1 MFETDSTALDPTVDR
16 CNVQRLPLTN
26 ETEPHEKRQS
36 RPRLFT
42 DKLRPDSVSVDV
54 ACTLMVRWSGCI
66 SHLNEACGNA
76 GDTPSRVLLSTR
88 VPAVPNCGYEAQRS
102 KGGQPPSW
110 EKLPLPG
117 RALPLSEGP
126 APHCPCQPCPGSQTP
141 LPRGPRRRRRL
152 AVFHTQDHNHS
163 RFQLISR
170 ALLQPF
176 LDQQPSQPGPPKRS
190 RFSFHRVRAQQT
202 PVPCAGCKGFPL
214 IFSSTPRPP
223 CILHPHARD
232 PGSSALS
239 HRPAMPAAIKMNIII
254 TNLLHPGLPCP
265 EPRREEIDR

>member
-1 MFETDSTALDPTVDR
+1 MKSDKTVHVFSLIN
-16 CNVQRLPLTN
+16 CAQT
-26 ETEPHEKRQS
+26 Q
-36 RPRLFT
+36 
-42 DKLRPDSVSVDV
+42 VSVDV

-88 VPAVPNCGYEAQRS
+88 VPSVPNCCYEAQRS
-102 KGGQPPSW
+102 KGGQSPSW

-126 APHCPCQPCPGSQTP
+126 APHCPTALSWVPDTPPERPQEEEGSSQSFTP
-141 LPRGPRRRRRL
+141 RITII
-152 AVFHTQDHNHS
+152 H
-163 RFQLISR
+163 FQLISR

-232 PGSSALS
+232 PGSSALPPS
-239 HRPAMPAAIKMNIII
+239 GNASSDKNEHDN
-254 TNLLHPGLPCP
+254 N
-265 EPRREEIDR
+265 

>member
-88 VPAVPNCGYEAQRS
+88 VPSVPNCGYEAQRS
-102 KGGQPPSW
+102 KGGQSPSFARTCSSSIRRPSA
-110 EKLPLPG
+110 PLPHSPV
-117 RALPLSEGP
+117 L
-126 APHCPCQPCPGSQTP
+126 
-141 LPRGPRRRRRL
+141 GPRHPSREAPGGGGQL

-163 RFQLISR
+163 LSAHFKGSLATLSRSAALAAWASQTEPFLLSQGKGPANPR
-170 ALLQPF
+170 ALCWMQGFSAHLFIHTQAT
-176 LDQQPSQPGPPKRS
+176 LHPPP
-190 RFSFHRVRAQQT
+190 T
-202 PVPCAGCKGFPL
+202 CKGPRFFRALPPSGNA
-214 IFSSTPRPP
+214 SSDKNE
-223 CILHPHARD
+223 HD
-232 PGSSALS
+232 
-239 HRPAMPAAIKMNIII
+239 N
-254 TNLLHPGLPCP
+254 N
-265 EPRREEIDR
+265 

>member
-88 VPAVPNCGYEAQRS
+88 VPSVPNCCYEAQRS
-102 KGGQPPSW
+102 KGGQSPSW

-141 LPRGPRRRRRL
+141 LPRGPRRRGRL
-152 AVFHTQDHNHS
+152 AVFHTQDHNQSLSAHFKGSLATLS
-163 RFQLISR
+163 RTAALAAWASQTEPFLLSQGKGPANPR
-170 ALLQPF
+170 ALCWMQGFSAHLFIHTQAT
-176 LDQQPSQPGPPKRS
+176 LHPPP
-190 RFSFHRVRAQQT
+190 T
-202 PVPCAGCKGFPL
+202 CKG
-214 IFSSTPRPP
+214 PRFFRSPTVRQ
-223 CILHPHARD
+223 CQQR
-232 PGSSALS
+232 
-239 HRPAMPAAIKMNIII
+239 
-254 TNLLHPGLPCP
+254 
-265 EPRREEIDR
+265 

>member
-88 VPAVPNCGYEAQRS
+88 VPSVPNCGYEAQRS
-102 KGGQPPSW
+102 KGGQSPSW

-126 APHCPCQPCPGSQTP
+126 APHCPTALSWVPDTPPERPQEEGAARSLSHPGSQSVT
-141 LPRGPRRRRRL
+141 
-152 AVFHTQDHNHS
+152 
-163 RFQLISR
+163 
-170 ALLQPF
+170 
-176 LDQQPSQPGPPKRS
+176 
-190 RFSFHRVRAQQT
+190 
-202 PVPCAGCKGFPL
+202 
-214 IFSSTPRPP
+214 FSSFQ
-223 CILHPHARD
+223 
-232 PGSSALS
+232 GLS
-239 HRPAMPAAIKMNIII
+239 CNPF
-254 TNLLHPGLPCP
+254 
-265 EPRREEIDR
+265 

>member
-42 DKLRPDSVSVDV
+42 DKLRPDSASVDV

-76 GDTPSRVLLSTR
+76 GDTPARVLLSTR
-88 VPAVPNCGYEAQRS
+88 VPSVPNCGYEAQRS
-102 KGGQPPSW
+102 KGGQSPSFARTCSSSIRRPSA
-110 EKLPLPG
+110 PLPHSPV
-117 RALPLSEGP
+117 LGP
-126 APHCPCQPCPGSQTP
+126 RHPSREAPGGGGGSQSFTP
-141 LPRGPRRRRRL
+141 RITIS
-152 AVFHTQDHNHS
+152 H
-163 RFQLISR
+163 FQLISR

-239 HRPAMPAAIKMNIII
+239 HHPAMPAAIKMNMII

>member
-42 DKLRPDSVSVDV
+42 DKLRPDSASVDV

-88 VPAVPNCGYEAQRS
+88 VPSVPNCGYEAQRS
-102 KGGQPPSW
+102 KGGQSPSFARTCSSSIRRPSA
-110 EKLPLPG
+110 PLPHSPV
-117 RALPLSEGP
+117 L
-126 APHCPCQPCPGSQTP
+126 
-141 LPRGPRRRRRL
+141 GPRHPSREAPGGGGQL

-163 RFQLISR
+163 LSAHFKGSLATLSRSAALAAWASQTEPFLLSQGKGPANPR
-170 ALLQPF
+170 ALCWMQGFSAHLFIHTQAT
-176 LDQQPSQPGPPKRS
+176 LHPPP
-190 RFSFHRVRAQQT
+190 T
-202 PVPCAGCKGFPL
+202 CKG
-214 IFSSTPRPP
+214 PRFFRSPTVRQ
-223 CILHPHARD
+223 CQQR
-232 PGSSALS
+232 
-239 HRPAMPAAIKMNIII
+239 
-254 TNLLHPGLPCP
+254 
-265 EPRREEIDR
+265 